1 MDSLTAEQQAVIAQ
15 KREDAIEEA
24 KNAYDK
30 LDTNG
35 DGHIDRDEL
44 KAHATAAG
52 AKLTG
57 GSSDADIDTFF
68 QTFDANNDGVVSR
81 EQWLAF
87 FGTLFDAFIKQGLS
101 NAK

>member
-1 MDSLTAEQQAVIAQ
+1 MEGLTEEQRQIIAAKRAEAIA
-15 KREDAIEEA
+15 EA
-24 KNAYDK
+24 RAAYEK

-57 GSSDADIDTFF
+57 GQSDADIDTFF
-68 QTFDANNDGVVSR
+68 QTFDANNDGVVSK
-81 EQWLAF
+81 EEWLTF
-87 FGTLFDAFIKQGLS
+87 FGNLFDEVIKKGI
-101 NAK
+101 A

>member
-1 MDSLTAEQQAVIAQ
+1 MEGLTEEQRQIIAAKRAEAIA
-15 KREDAIEEA
+15 EA
-24 KNAYDK
+24 RAAYEK

-57 GSSDADIDTFF
+57 GQSDADIDTFF
-68 QTFDANNDGVVSR
+68 QTFDANNDGVVSK
-81 EQWLAF
+81 EEWLTF
-87 FGTLFDAFIKQGLS
+87 FGNLFDEVIKKGI
-101 NAK
+101 N

>member
-1 MDSLTAEQQAVIAQ
+1 MEGLTEEQRQIIAAKRAEAIA
-15 KREDAIEEA
+15 EA
-24 KNAYDK
+24 RAAYEK

-57 GSSDADIDTFF
+57 GQSDADIDTFF
-68 QTFDANNDGVVSR
+68 QTFDANNDGVVSK
-81 EQWLAF
+81 EEWLNF
-87 FGTLFDAFIKQGLS
+87 FGNLFDEVIKKGI
-101 NAK
+101 A

>member
-1 MDSLTAEQQAVIAQ
+1 MQNLTQEQQAVIAQ
-15 KREDAIEEA
+15 KREEAIAEA
-24 KNAYDK
+24 RQAYEK

-57 GSSDADIDTFF
+57 GQSDADIDTFF
-68 QTFDANNDGVVSR
+68 ATFDANNDGVVSK
-81 EQWLAF
+81 EEWLTF
-87 FGTLFDAFIKQGLS
+87 FGNLFDEVIKKGLS
-101 NAK
+101 